1 MKRMKTFFI
10 YFLLLLGLYIV
21 SNLLQNGLIL
31 NMYSAIE
38 GNAESNNQLEINVL
52 NAKATNVN
60 GYMNLSI
67 TNNSNDYVEQAYAKV
82 DFIDKYN
89 LNAITQYAIINDLEP
104 GQTNNYKIN
113 FRGNK
118 INEYNIS
125 FVSELPDKTHIL
137 NILGWEIDTT
147 NVFGL
152 GIDLTNVNGVDVTQY
167 FSWNGAK
174 QLVKDSW
181 TLGVSFAKSIPLWGY
196 VVASLI
202 VVWYL

>member
-21 SNLLQNGLIL
+21 SNLLQQGLIL

-38 GNAESNNQLEINVL
+38 GNAESNNQLEINVS

-60 GYMNLSI
+60 GYMNLSV
-67 TNNSNDYVEQAYAKV
+67 TNNSNDYIEQAYAKV
-82 DFIDKYN
+82 DFIDEYN
-89 LNAITQYAIINDLEP
+89 LNAITQYAIIDDLEP
-104 GQTNNYKIN
+104 GATNNYKIN

-118 INEYNIS
+118 INGYNIT
-125 FVSELPDKTHIL
+125 FVPELPDKTHIL
-137 NILGWEIDTT
+137 NILGWEIDAT

-167 FSWNGAK
+167 FSISGIRK
-174 QLVKDSW
+174 LTKDFW
-181 TLGVSFAKSIPLWGY
+181 VFGVDLAKSIPIWGY
-196 VVASLI
+196 IAASLI